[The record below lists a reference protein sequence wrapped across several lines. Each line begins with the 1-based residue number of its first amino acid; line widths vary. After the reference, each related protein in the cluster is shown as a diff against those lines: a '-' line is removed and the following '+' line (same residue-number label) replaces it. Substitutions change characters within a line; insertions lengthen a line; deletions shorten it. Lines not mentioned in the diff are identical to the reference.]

1 MELVVAS
8 SSVEAG
14 IGCWDLLNGA
24 EQLRYKLCA
33 SPPHGLICVGER
45 FLASSQLR
53 EPSASSGSVQ
63 YWSWSKPQ
71 VDVKSFPEEP
81 INPLAANSEGTYIAG
96 GGSSGNIYLW
106 EVNTGRLLKKWHAHY
121 RGVSCLAFSDDG
133 SLLISGSEDGG
144 IRVWSLIGLFD
155 DYQSQQESHLYMHN
169 FTEHTL
175 CVTDVVTGYGGCKA
189 IIVSASQDRTCK
201 VWSVGSG
208 RLLRNVVFPTIIDA
222 IALDPGENVF
232 FAGGRDGKIYVAA
245 LNAES
250 PLNSK
255 YGLHIID
262 CFSNHSEPFD
272 ELTDIPVCSFI
283 CYSDEFTSVTSLTF
297 NCVFF
302 VFQSNQ
308 PKIVAPVTCLAYG
321 ITGNYLLS
329 GSEDGVIRVWDAR
342 TLNIVRV
349 FKHAKGPVNNILVVR
364 QHFSQMNS
372 YASSRRHGSSLPP
385 PLEKYTTEEGGDIRA
400 FLGGPATCSNLTEPL
415 YITEQVMNRQIK
427 ELQQQ
432 GSASAEMEIERLKRE
447 NERATQMAQQ
457 WRKMYDNLHQFCVN
471 ELLDGDQEGVS
482 NGNAA

>member
-81 INPLAANSEGTYIAG
+81 INPLAANSEGTYIVG

-262 CFSNHSEPFD
+262 CFSNHS
-272 ELTDIPVCSFI
+272 
-283 CYSDEFTSVTSLTF
+283 
-297 NCVFF
+297 
-302 VFQSNQ
+302 
-308 PKIVAPVTCLAYG
+308 KAVTCLAYG

>member
-81 INPLAANSEGTYIAG
+81 INPLAANNEGTYIAG

-262 CFSNHSEPFD
+262 CFSNHS
-272 ELTDIPVCSFI
+272 
-283 CYSDEFTSVTSLTF
+283 
-297 NCVFF
+297 
-302 VFQSNQ
+302 
-308 PKIVAPVTCLAYG
+308 KAVTCLAYG

>member
-262 CFSNHSEPFD
+262 CFSNHS
-272 ELTDIPVCSFI
+272 
-283 CYSDEFTSVTSLTF
+283 
-297 NCVFF
+297 
-302 VFQSNQ
+302 
-308 PKIVAPVTCLAYG
+308 KAVTCLAYG

>member
-222 IALDPGENVF
+222 IALDPVENVF

-262 CFSNHSEPFD
+262 CFSNHS
-272 ELTDIPVCSFI
+272 
-283 CYSDEFTSVTSLTF
+283 
-297 NCVFF
+297 
-302 VFQSNQ
+302 
-308 PKIVAPVTCLAYG
+308 KAVTCLAYG

>member
-1 MELVVAS
+1 MELVVTS

-14 IGCWDLLNGA
+14 IGCWDLRTGA

-81 INPLAANSEGTYIAG
+81 INPLAANSEGTYIVG

-208 RLLRNVVFPTIIDA
+208 RLLRNIVFPTIIDA

-262 CFSNHSEPFD
+262 CFSNHS
-272 ELTDIPVCSFI
+272 
-283 CYSDEFTSVTSLTF
+283 
-297 NCVFF
+297 
-302 VFQSNQ
+302 
-308 PKIVAPVTCLAYG
+308 KAVTCLAYG

-329 GSEDGVIRVWDAR
+329 GSEDGVVRVWDAR
-342 TLNIVRV
+342 THNIVRV

-457 WRKMYDNLHQFCVN
+457 WRKMYDNLHRFCVN
-471 ELLDGDQEGVS
+471 ELLDGDQGGVS